1 LGRHHQAWHQESL
14 RTLHQLLLCPP
25 GHHMLATTLLAFI
38 LPCSLC
44 FKLPD
49 LKVDSKIEVDNHSE
63 IHDSLV
69 NSTLK
74 SFNFHLNLSSVSF
87 GASVFIIILI
97 VLISRKQNLAIARVS
112 AQILKQKK
120 SVEMLMRW
128 KVEATTI

>member
-1 LGRHHQAWHQESL
+1 MFR
-14 RTLHQLLLCPP
+14 
-25 GHHMLATTLLAFI
+25 LLAFI
-38 LPCSLC
+38 LPCSFC

-49 LKVDSKIEVDNHSE
+49 LKVDSKIQVDNHSE
-63 IHDSLV
+63 VHDSLV

-87 GASVFIIILI
+87 GVSIFIVILIIL
-97 VLISRKQNLAIARVS
+97 LSRRQNLAIARIS

-128 KVEATTI
+128 KVETTNL